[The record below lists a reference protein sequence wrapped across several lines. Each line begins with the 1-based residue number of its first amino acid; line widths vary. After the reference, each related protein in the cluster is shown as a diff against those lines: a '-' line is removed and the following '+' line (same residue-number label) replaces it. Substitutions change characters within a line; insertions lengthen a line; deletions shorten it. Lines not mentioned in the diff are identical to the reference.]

1 MLATTFAEW
10 RAVPVSAAAEGGGEA
25 ADLTA
30 LRVSVDAD
38 GAYRMDGQSVD
49 LDGLIMRVRD
59 GLAVDED
66 RRIVLATHDDAPLRA
81 VVAAMDAIRDADGH
95 NLSLARE

>member
-10 RAVPVSAAAEGGGEA
+10 RAVPVSAAGEGGGEA

-49 LDGLIMRVRD
+49 LDGLIRRVRD